1 MQHILSGNSDHAQML
16 LEQYATAADVTFLQP
31 MVPRHAFDIGH
42 RGGCNLFVETLQ
54 CHLLPFQLSGHEV
67 WQYVSSAAVVGPPA
81 PNLFRQ
87 SLRQT
92 ILEPISRLNSR
103 TSSVASSRR
112 SCVCVRPP
120 DLAHRRLQEEEE
132 ETAKPL
138 PASVIAAAAPKQAK
152 AARPAR

>member
-1 MQHILSGNSDHAQML
+1 MCDCCLYG
-16 LEQYATAADVTFLQP
+16 TFAAYQP
-31 MVPRHAFDIGH
+31 TRGTCSLPGVHAFEVGH
-42 RGGCNLFVETLQ
+42 RGGCNLFVATLQ
-54 CHLLPFQLSGHEV
+54 CHLQPFQSNGHMV

-103 TSSVASSRR
+103 TSSIASSRR

-132 ETAKPL
+132 EIAKPL
-138 PASVIAAAAPKQAK
+138 PAPVIATATLKEAK